1 MWSLLVVPTRLL
13 DAVTVPVIP
22 VVPLPHVTA
31 PTSIA
36 VALSQDE
43 LVTT

>member
-1 MWSLLVVPTRLL
+1 MLSPLVVPTRLL

-22 VVPLPHVTA
+22 VVPLPQVT
-31 PTSIA
+31 TSIA